1 MLYPLS
7 YEGGAGTKR
16 GRKTLCVGSTG
27 SCGCI
32 VGAGAA
38 GAPPFKGGAG
48 ADRAV
53 PLVSGRGD
61 AACASPLSAFR
72 RLGR

>member
-38 GAPPFKGGAG
+38 GAPPFKG
-48 ADRAV
+48 
-53 PLVSGRGD
+53 
-61 AACASPLSAFR
+61 
-72 RLGR
+72 RL